1 MVVRSVVVCSCHI
14 PEHMPASCLAV
25 SAGTSGMFS
34 TVKSD
39 VTLSLRINFCVCSPA
54 ETPSLVHPLE
64 DHVVSVGETVALQ
77 CKATG
82 SPPPRITWL
91 KGDQPLVV
99 TERHHFTS
107 GNQLLIV
114 RNVVLEDA
122 GKYTCEMSNTLGT
135 ERAHSHVSILQSLGC
150 RKDRTTVG
158 IITIAVV
165 CSIVLTSLVWVCI
178 IYQTRKK
185 SEEYSVTNTG
195 SSSVLRPPLTFHA
208 ARCPTEA
215 EPAHQGATQSTEL
228 QLAYLPGSLGSQS
241 WNQLSFAVE
250 ACSELHFS
258 PWLALQE
265 GLFHL
270 AVVAAIALLLRFSMT
285 IHDNS

>member
-1 MVVRSVVVCSCHI
+1 MNS
-14 PEHMPASCLAV
+14 
-25 SAGTSGMFS
+25 
-34 TVKSD
+34 
-39 VTLSLRINFCVCSPA
+39 CVCSPA

-195 SSSVLRPPLTFHA
+195 SSSVLRPPLTFCA
-208 ARCPTEA
+208 ARHPTEA
-215 EPAHQGATQSTEL
+215 EPAHQGPSQSCSWL
-228 QLAYLPGSLGSQS
+228 ISLVLLAQGAGTSFHLLLKHVQSCTSPLGSL
-241 WNQLSFAVE
+241 FRKV
-250 ACSELHFS
+250 FS
-258 PWLALQE
+258 TWQ
-265 GLFHL
+265 
-270 AVVAAIALLLRFSMT
+270 
-285 IHDNS
+285 

>member
-1 MVVRSVVVCSCHI
+1 M
-14 PEHMPASCLAV
+14 
-25 SAGTSGMFS
+25 
-34 TVKSD
+34 
-39 VTLSLRINFCVCSPA
+39 
-54 ETPSLVHPLE
+54 
-64 DHVVSVGETVALQ
+64 SVGETVALQ

-91 KGDQPLVV
+91 KGDQPLIV

-107 GNQLLIV
+107 GNQLLVV

-195 SSSVLRPPLTFHA
+195 TSRTLLRLSLTCCVVRLPTGAKSACQVATILLEKQLAFLSSSFGCRSWNHPL
-208 ARCPTEA
+208 
-215 EPAHQGATQSTEL
+215 PACL
-228 QLAYLPGSLGSQS
+228 QL
-241 WNQLSFAVE
+241 
-250 ACSELHFS
+250 HFC
-258 PWLALQE
+258 PWLALQK
-265 GLFHL
+265 GLFQVE
-270 AVVAAIALLLRFSMT
+270 VVST
-285 IHDNS
+285 IVLQL